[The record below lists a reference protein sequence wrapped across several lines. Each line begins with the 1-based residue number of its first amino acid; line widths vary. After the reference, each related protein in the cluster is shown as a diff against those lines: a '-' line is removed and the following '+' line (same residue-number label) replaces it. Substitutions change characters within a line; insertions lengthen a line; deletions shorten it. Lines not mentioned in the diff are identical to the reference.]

1 MERESVGTSAC
12 APKGACVCVCVR
24 SHVCAMPWGPQRGT
38 SVRVGACSFPDGAPD
53 LSPGCPSLR
62 GGGVLVLRGDVW
74 EHLLRAGSS
83 VFVFSHAA
91 AQVVQPHTGRQLW
104 DVGEE
109 STPRCPNP
117 TCPRP
122 HHGPPA
128 YFGPGL
134 GSPQCSLCLPGTP
147 PHSTKRLFPS
157 LIERPFYLPE
167 TGKQNKPADVLE
179 GVCVFSCG
187 SVGINNQ

>member
-1 MERESVGTSAC
+1 MEHESVGMSAC
-12 APKGACVCVCVR
+12 APKGACVC

-38 SVRVGACSFPDGAPD
+38 SVRVGACSFPDGAPV

-62 GGGVLVLRGDVW
+62 GGRVLVLRGDVW

-91 AQVVQPHTGRQLW
+91 APHRPGSSGMWAR
-104 DVGEE
+104 
-109 STPRCPNP
+109 NP
-117 TCPRP
+117 FPDAPTLPVLDPITVHLPPSGPALGAPSARFVCLAP
-122 HHGPPA
+122 HP
-128 YFGPGL
+128 
-134 GSPQCSLCLPGTP
+134 TP
-147 PHSTKRLFPS
+147 PRGFFP
-157 LIERPFYLPE
+157 LWIERPFCLPE
-167 TGKQNKPADVLE
+167 TGKQNKPADALE